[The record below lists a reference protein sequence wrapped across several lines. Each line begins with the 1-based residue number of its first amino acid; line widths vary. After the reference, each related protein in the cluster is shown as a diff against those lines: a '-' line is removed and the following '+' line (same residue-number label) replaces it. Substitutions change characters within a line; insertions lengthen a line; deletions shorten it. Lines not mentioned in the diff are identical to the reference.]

1 MTETTES
8 GVTAFAPRPAPT
20 YRFVLTSQAE
30 KVKILLENRKSKKQ
44 WSSGFLDEKE
54 YVTTTNSIPNAT
66 LADYVKLFK
75 DALEYLMDEP
85 TKEDADDEEF
95 QENSNSEKSN
105 VSDGDSEQEATEE
118 LDPGK
123 IRRNLTPLEGDA
135 LRLELTVKIRIFR
148 SAWNAKYIFRLE
160 PVSLDR
166 IDILEA
172 KLRDV
177 QEELEETKKSLAEE
191 KVKKVINLS
200 ATSENV
206 AKLKGTSLVW
216 IAESDYFTLAKE
228 ESSICFL
235 VAGWYI
241 ISLKVYLAPQ
251 TVGCSVEL
259 HQNDGRIASDTVPLC
274 NKQASS
280 ASITYSG
287 YFEMEDELSVITTGS
302 PANVGGELAAVKI
315 GD

>member
-191 KVKKVINLS
+191 KVKKVIHLS